1 MTTFSITLYDT
12 ETEEIVGMVVPIEVI
27 NIDDFYDVI
36 RKSFIDLHRSEYY
49 KDGFDDIVDFVEF
62 HNETN
67 DVKID
72 WIFNEFIQL
81 SKKDIV

>member
-36 RKSFIDLHRSEYY
+36 RKSFIDFHRSEYY
-49 KDGFDDIVDFVEF
+49 NDGFYDIVDFVEF

-72 WIFNEFIQL
+72 WIFNEF
-81 SKKDIV
+81 SGEKNE